1 MSTTRSDVL
10 TFSQKKG
17 TICLNWL
24 QRLETYSDGRGA
36 DWDQGLRRP
45 FRGWTSKTIRSWNN
59 WRRRQR
65 QIQPC
70 STARGYNARRRLSIT
85 ILRVR
90 RVLRGCQRERRH
102 LLNRLRQVRIRG

>member
-24 QRLETYSDGRGA
+24 QRLEQYSDGRGA

-45 FRGWTSKTIRSWNN
+45 SRRWTSQTIRSWNN
-59 WRRRQR
+59 RRRRQR
-65 QIQPC
+65 QVQPC
-70 STARGYNARRRLSIT
+70 PAASGYNARTRLSSS
-85 ILRVR
+85 LLCDRRVR
-90 RVLRGCQRERRH
+90 RRRQGERRH
-102 LLNRLRQVRIRG
+102 LRNRRGQVRV